1 MKRNDVFT
9 FIAPNGAQREAI
21 VLDSTARFDSSFPD
35 AAEVKY
41 LCYVAAEKKLLSI
54 KCMETDLE
62 IYPSSKYM
70 DDEYNPADGLVL
82 SSSDIDVVANIGE
95 YTARI
100 WRYAENIAQMH
111 FALQNWFNALKRGIG
126 TEAIPNVTLGRANQR
141 TLEEILD
148 DMQNLLSK
156 AIESNKHIKETVQ

>member
-1 MKRNDVFT
+1 MKKDEVFT
-9 FIAPNGAQREAI
+9 FTAPNGAQREAI
-21 VLDSTARFDSSFPD
+21 VLSSIAKFDPNFPD

-54 KCMETDLE
+54 KCMETDWE

-82 SSSDIDVVANIGE
+82 SNSDIDVVANIGE

-100 WRYAENIAQMH
+100 WHYAENIAQMH
-111 FALQNWFNALKRGIG
+111 FALQNWLNILKRGIG
-126 TEAIPNVTLGRANQR
+126 TETIPNVTLGRANQK

-148 DMQNLLSK
+148 DMHNLLSK
-156 AIESNKHIKETVQ
+156 ATESNKHIKETVQ